1 MLNGLV
7 LAGGQSRRMGQDKA
21 LMRYQ
26 GKPLFEHAAALLN
39 EAGCKQVLISRN
51 QPGYLTDIIVDAG
64 PLAGVHAALDVL
76 SVGDE
81 LVVLPVD
88 MPQMTPALL
97 RSLWQ
102 FGRDQQKAC
111 FVATRILPFYLPVT
125 HQVKSELHTFLTA
138 QKERKVVRFLN
149 AIHAATFSGYVNEP
163 GNSGDAAWLNVNSPE
178 DWPDE
183 T

>member
-1 MLNGLV
+1 MDKVDSTLIGLV
-7 LAGGQSRRMGQDKA
+7 LAGGRSRRMGQDKA

-81 LVVLPVD
+81 F
-88 MPQMTPALL
+88 QMRRAIV
-97 RSLWQ
+97 
-102 FGRDQQKAC
+102 GA
-111 FVATRILPFYLPVT
+111 VT
-125 HQVKSELHTFLTA
+125 EIV
-138 QKERKVVRFLN
+138 
-149 AIHAATFSGYVNEP
+149 
-163 GNSGDAAWLNVNSPE
+163 GD
-178 DWPDE
+178 DDGPDV
-183 T
+183 